1 MNKENTDNSKDS
13 HILVYNQRPQ
23 WLDILKALA
32 MIGVILVHFNN
43 IWPSPI
49 NILSKLNS
57 VGAKCPQLFFI
68 ISAYLTWTALEKNG
82 INWKIFYIKR
92 FIRIVPLF
100 YIAII
105 LNSILPRFKIPDI
118 SLWNWLSHIFFFN
131 GINPLWANTIMGIEW
146 YIADLAI
153 FYMITPLL
161 WKIADNLKHSIF
173 ILCCSVILSSLTLV
187 IYNRFMTSENL
198 VIQMYFDTFFFLHQ
212 LPVIMMGITLYH
224 MIKKINDKY
233 IYIWK
238 YLLISGITIIFIT
251 ILFIIMHLDKR
262 FLTNSFIAGLLFSW
276 LFLFTWFIR
285 FFFEKKIFKP
295 LSFIGVH
302 SFGIYCFH
310 QLIINCALA
319 VIIQRKVCIWV
330 MTLSMIILLSILI
343 GYLMESIQELLIKS
357 FSPKRL

>member
-1 MNKENTDNSKDS
+1 MNNENTNNHTDS
-13 HILVYNQRPQ
+13 HSLIYSQRLQ

-49 NILSKLNS
+49 NILSKLNA

-82 INWKIFYIKR
+82 TNWKKFYIKR
-92 FIRIVPLF
+92 FIRIAPLF

-105 LNSILPRFKIPDI
+105 LNSIIPRFKMPDI
-118 SLWNWLSHIFFFN
+118 SLWNWLSHIFFLN

-153 FYMITPLL
+153 FYMLTPLL
-161 WKIADNLKHSIF
+161 WKIANNLKHSVF

-187 IYNRFMTSENL
+187 IYNKFMASENL
-198 VIQMYFDTFFFLHQ
+198 LIQMYFDTFVFIHQ
-212 LPVIMMGITLYH
+212 LPVIMMGITLFYL
-224 MIKKINDKY
+224 IKKLDDKY

-238 YLLISGITIIFIT
+238 YLLIFGITIICIT
-251 ILFIIMHLDKR
+251 MFFIILHLDKR
-262 FLTNSFIAGLLFSW
+262 FLTNSFIAGLIFSW
-276 LFLFTWFIR
+276 LFLFTWSIR
-285 FFFEKKIFKP
+285 FFFEKNILKP
-295 LSFIGVH
+295 FSFIGVH

-310 QLIINCALA
+310 QLIINCTLA
-319 VIIQRKVCIWV
+319 VVTQREICIWA
-330 MTLSMIILLSILI
+330 MTLSMVILLSILI
-343 GYLMESIQELLIKS
+343 GYLMENIQEMLIKR
-357 FSPKRL
+357 FSK